1 MMSIYVKNF
10 KCTSSSLV
18 GSFNVS
24 DNDPVNSSLHQLNVN
39 RADLGGEYD
48 KSDDYNRYLSESNTK
63 SEKSKLNIYLE
74 ELELELNSQIDVL
87 DYWRKTSIRYHEL
100 SLLARYLL
108 AIPISTVA
116 FELAFSMG
124 KKIINI

>member
-1 MMSIYVKNF
+1 MQTILRNFKLLFDEYVKNF

-63 SEKSKLNIYLE
+63 SEK
-74 ELELELNSQIDVL
+74 
-87 DYWRKTSIRYHEL
+87 KTSIRYHEL

>member
-1 MMSIYVKNF
+1 MANLNTPILVDDFNEYEIALKFQKSTTSKYVKNF
-10 KCTSSSLV
+10 KCTFSYLV

-39 RADLGGEYD
+39 SADLEGEYD
-48 KSDDYNRYLSESNTK
+48 KSDDYNRYLSESNTT

-87 DYWRKTSIRYHEL
+87 DYWSKTSI
-100 SLLARYLL
+100 
-108 AIPISTVA
+108 
-116 FELAFSMG
+116 
-124 KKIINI
+124 